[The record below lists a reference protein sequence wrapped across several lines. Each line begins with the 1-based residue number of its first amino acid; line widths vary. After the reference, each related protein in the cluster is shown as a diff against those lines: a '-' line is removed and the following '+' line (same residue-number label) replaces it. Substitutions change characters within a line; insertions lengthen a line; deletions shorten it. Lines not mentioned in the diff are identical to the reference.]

1 MYILYY
7 ILAYYARSASSTLS
21 RPITLGVIRAT
32 NYRGDFYYFY
42 YSTVI
47 KFHRWENDPF
57 SILEMKNFFEIIVII
72 PGNNWVKGR
81 IDGALITVTKEEDFS
96 GGQLLNVAFIG
107 ICPIFLTAR
116 STPSSVLYVTTTV
129 ASIVYDG
136 QSPSTL
142 TTVLLEWLSSENRV
156 KNSTRG

>member
-7 ILAYYARSASSTLS
+7 ILAYYGQSASSTLS
-21 RPITLGVIRAT
+21 RPRLALFERQII
-32 NYRGDFYYFY
+32 DFYYFY

-142 TTVLLEWLSSENRV
+142 TTVLFEWLSSENRD